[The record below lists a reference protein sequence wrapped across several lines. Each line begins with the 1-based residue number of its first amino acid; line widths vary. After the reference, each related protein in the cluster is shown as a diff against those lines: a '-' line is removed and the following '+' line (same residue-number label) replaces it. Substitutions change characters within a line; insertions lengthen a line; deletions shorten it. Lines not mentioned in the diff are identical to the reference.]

1 MGKKLHIICETCGSD
16 DVKFVINEPCADAS
30 LNVASVSCSD
40 CGELTGIA
48 EWSDFNGRELID
60 KRKPASQKLHPFEKA
75 LFALGCI
82 FSFGVH

>member
-1 MGKKLHIICETCGSD
+1 MSKKLHIICEKCGSPE
-16 DVKFVINEPCADAS
+16 VRFVINEPCADDP
-30 LNVASVSCSD
+30 LNVASVSCMD

-48 EWSDFNGRELID
+48 EWSEFNGRELID
-60 KRKPASQKLHPFEKA
+60 NRKPSPQKLHPFEKA